1 MAPTASRRAG
11 PGRPFLRVAL
21 LALAIGRGE
30 ASKALVVAPAHVEWI
45 ATCSDGTSFSYDSLQ
60 PAAGARERGIKCT
73 VSVPDLLLDIHV
85 LTLSLE
91 GGAARGAKD
100 AASRP
105 AVVAVGETNAT
116 ADGEARSDV
125 PQSGQ
130 PREET

>member
-1 MAPTASRRAG
+1 MAPTASHRAG
-11 PGRPFLRVAL
+11 GGRPFLRVAL

-30 ASKALVVAPAHVEWI
+30 ASKALVDAPAHVEWI

-60 PAAGARERGIKCT
+60 PVAGARERGIKCT
-73 VSVPDLLLDIHV
+73 VSVSDLDLGIDE

-91 GGAARGAKD
+91 KGGARGAED

-105 AVVAVGETNAT
+105 AVAAVGETNAT
-116 ADGEARSDV
+116 ADGEARSDA
-125 PQSGQ
+125 PQSSQ